1 MEDNPYILID
11 KQAPVALLHLNRPDV
26 LNALSPGMLSEIAK
40 ALDDLDRDPE
50 IRVVVISGSERAF
63 AAGADIPTMAKASPM
78 DMLRLNTRQYWERLW
93 AFSKALIAAVRGY
106 AYGGGCELAMAC
118 DLIVAAD
125 DARFGQPEIKLGV
138 MPGAGGTQRLAR
150 ALGPYRAM
158 EMILTGEP
166 ISGREAYT
174 KGLANRAVPAEQV
187 VTEALE
193 LARRIAAQPPIA
205 VRLAREAVR
214 RGVETTLR
222 EGIEVE
228 RRNFLLL
235 FDTHDQAEGMESF
248 LEKRPPEF
256 TGE

>member
-11 KQAPVALLHLNRPDV
+11 KQAPVALLQLNRPEV
-26 LNALSPGMLSEIAK
+26 LNTLSPGMLSEIAK

-50 IRVVVISGSERAF
+50 IRVVVISGSKRAF

-78 DMLRLNTRQYWERLW
+78 EMLRLNTRQYWERMR
-93 AFSKALIAAVRGY
+93 AFSKPLVAAVQGY

-118 DLIVAAD
+118 DLIVAAE
-125 DARFGQPEIKLGV
+125 DARFGQPEIKLGI

-166 ISGREAYT
+166 ISGREAYIN
-174 KGLANRAVPAEQV
+174 GLANRAVPAEQV

-214 RGVETTLR
+214 CGVETTLR
-222 EGIEVE
+222 DGIEVE

-235 FDTHDQAEGMESF
+235 FDTHDQAEGMQSF

>member
-1 MEDNPYILID
+1 M
-11 KQAPVALLHLNRPDV
+11 R
-26 LNALSPGMLSEIAK
+26 
-40 ALDDLDRDPE
+40 
-50 IRVVVISGSERAF
+50 
-63 AAGADIPTMAKASPM
+63 
-78 DMLRLNTRQYWERLW
+78 
-93 AFSKALIAAVRGY
+93 AFSKPLIAAVQGY

-118 DLIVAAD
+118 DLIVAAE
-125 DARFGQPEIKLGV
+125 DARFGQPEIKLGI

-166 ISGREAYT
+166 ISGREAYIN
-174 KGLANRAVPAEQV
+174 GLANRAVPAEQV

-214 RGVETTLR
+214 CGVETTLR
-222 EGIEVE
+222 DGIEVE

-235 FDTHDQAEGMESF
+235 FDTHDQAEGMQSF